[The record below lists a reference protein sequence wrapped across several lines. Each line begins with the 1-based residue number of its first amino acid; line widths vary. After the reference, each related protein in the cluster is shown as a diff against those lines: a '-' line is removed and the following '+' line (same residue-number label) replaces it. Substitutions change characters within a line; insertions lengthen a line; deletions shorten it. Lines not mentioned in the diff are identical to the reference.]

1 MYVHNKKASRILALG
16 VFFALC
22 CIIYIIRMGT
32 LELTGENIGGHKTNG
47 TTERTVIVQAV
58 RGQIYD
64 RDGRVLVSNSYT
76 YDLTIDYSV
85 FPREEEKRNDV
96 LIGVLRAMT
105 EIRGYAGY
113 VENRY
118 PFEGEYPN
126 LEYSQKAFDT
136 EGNTYKSLVYFIKE
150 TPLRAEAI
158 SALRKQGNSRAEAT
172 EKFDENPLEY
182 VSADDIVEY
191 MTEEYALLLTYGE
204 SDTRHYNDF
213 EVDLLLKIRYDM
225 VISGFSRANDF
236 AFLKDVP
243 LDTITSV
250 LELGFDGVWYSTSAE
265 RVYEYPGYASHIL
278 GQTGPI
284 YAENWEYYK
293 AQGYNMNAT
302 VGISGCELAFEEYL
316 RGSDGVK
323 VIVEDKQGN
332 VVDEY
337 IKVEPIAGKDVYL
350 TIDMDLQ
357 IAAEDGLRDNVEYVN
372 GIPSGESSQAGALTA
387 VNPSNGEVLA
397 LASYPSFDLAT
408 LGNEYNELAS
418 DEALPLLNRALQGT
432 YAPGSTFKP
441 GVALAALCEGVVS
454 PSTRVDCTGI
464 YRFYDS
470 YQPKCWV
477 YDSAVS
483 PIRMHGEINAVEAIE
498 VSCNCYFYDVG
509 RVMGIDALNRYS
521 NGYGLGLSTGIELSE
536 ATGIL
541 AGPNHRVNAHL
552 IDWQPTDT
560 IAAAIGQSENAF
572 TPLQLSSYVSTL
584 VNCGTRYRAHL
595 LYKVVDFASGE
606 TVYAPEPEILSAME
620 LPAEHVNTV
629 IRGMERVVSET
640 DTVRRFMRDIPVTVA
655 GKTGT
660 AQIGGGQSD
669 NGLFVCFAP
678 SEDAE
683 IVISSVIE
691 KCGGGSY
698 ASMAA
703 ARVLEAYYT
712 EGEVVE

>member
-1 MYVHNKKASRILALG
+1 MYVHNKKAARILALA
-16 VFFALC
+16 VFFAVC
-22 CIIYIIRMGT
+22 CIVYVVRMGT
-32 LELTGENIGGHKTNG
+32 LELSSENIGGHKTNG
-47 TTERTVIVQAV
+47 TTERTVILQAV

-64 RDGRVLVSNSYT
+64 REGRVLVSNSYT
-76 YDLTIDYSV
+76 YDITIDYSV
-85 FPREEEKRNDV
+85 FPKEEDKRNDII
-96 LIGVLRAMT
+96 IGVLSAMT
-105 EIRGYAGY
+105 ELRGYAGY
-113 VENRY
+113 TEERY
-118 PFEGEYPN
+118 PFVGEYPN
-126 LEYSQKAFDT
+126 LEYSEKAYDT
-136 EGNTYKSLVYFIKE
+136 QTNTYSSLVYFIE
-150 TPLRAEAI
+150 ESPLRADGI
-158 SALRKQGNSRAEAT
+158 SKLRKEGYSRAAAT
-172 EKFDENPLEY
+172 EEFDADPLKY
-182 VSADDIVEY
+182 VSADSIVDY
-191 MTEEYALLLTYGE
+191 MIEEYGLLLTDGDG
-204 SDTRHYNDF
+204 DTRYYSDP
-213 EVDLLLKIRYDM
+213 EVDLLLKIRYGM

-236 AFLKDVP
+236 TFLKDVP

-250 LELGFDGVWYSTSAE
+250 LEMGFDGVWYSTSAQ

-323 VIVEDKQGN
+323 VIVEDRQGN

-337 IKVEPIAGKDVYL
+337 IKVEPITGKDVYL

-372 GIPSGESSQAGALTA
+372 DIPTGADSRAGALTA
-387 VNPSNGEVLA
+387 VDPSSGEVLA
-397 LASYPSFDLAT
+397 LASYPSFDLTT
-408 LGNEYNELAS
+408 LGENYNTLAA
-418 DEALPLLNRALQGT
+418 DKALPLLNRALQGT

-441 GVALAALCEGVVS
+441 GVALAAMCEGVVGS
-454 PSTRVDCTGI
+454 DSLIDCTGI
-464 YRFYDS
+464 YRYYDS

-477 YDSAVS
+477 YNSTSS
-483 PIRMHGEINAVEAIE
+483 PIRMHGEINAVEALE

-509 RVMGIDALNRYS
+509 RLMGIDALNKYS
-521 NGYGLGLSTGIELSE
+521 NGYGLGLSTGIELAE

-541 AGPNHRVNAHL
+541 AGPRHRQDYHL

-560 IAAAIGQSENAF
+560 IAAAIGQSDNAF
-572 TPLQLSSYVSTL
+572 TPLQLSSYISTL

-595 LYKVVDFASGE
+595 LYRVVDFSSGE

-620 LPAEHVNTV
+620 LPRQYVNTV
-629 IRGMERVVSET
+629 IEGMERVVSET
-640 DTVRRFMRDIPVTVA
+640 DVVRRFMRNVPVTVA

-660 AQIGGGQSD
+660 AQIGGNQSD

-678 SEDAE
+678 SEKAE

-703 ARVLEAYYT
+703 GRVLEAYYG
-712 EGEVVE
+712 EGEAD

>member
-1 MYVHNKKASRILALG
+1 MYVHNKKAARILALG
-16 VFFALC
+16 VFFAVC
-22 CIIYIIRMGT
+22 CIVYVIRMGT
-32 LELTGENIGGHKTNG
+32 LELSSENIGGHKTNG
-47 TTERTVIVQAV
+47 TTERTVILQAV

-64 RDGRVLVSNSYT
+64 REGRVLVSNSYT
-76 YDLTIDYSV
+76 YDLVIDYSV
-85 FPREEEKRNDV
+85 FPKEEEKRNDII
-96 LIGVLRAMT
+96 IGVLTAMT
-105 EIRGYAGY
+105 ELRGYAGY
-113 VENRY
+113 AEERY
-118 PFEGEYPN
+118 PFVGEYPSI
-126 LEYSQKAFDT
+126 EYSEKAYDAQ
-136 EGNTYKSLVYFIKE
+136 GNTYKSLVYFIE
-150 TPLRAEAI
+150 ESPLRAEAI
-158 SALRKQGNSRAEAT
+158 SKLRREGYSRAAAT
-172 EKFDENPLEY
+172 EEFDKDPLKY
-182 VSADDIVEY
+182 VSANDVVDY
-191 MTEEYALLLTYGE
+191 MTDEYGLLLTDGE
-204 SDTRHYNDF
+204 SGERYYSDY
-213 EVDLLLKIRYDM
+213 EVHLLLMIRYGM

-236 AFLKDVP
+236 TFIKDVP
-243 LDTITSV
+243 LDTVTSV

-284 YAENWEYYK
+284 YAEDWEYYK

-337 IKVEPIAGKDVYL
+337 IKVQPITGKDVYL
-350 TIDMDLQ
+350 TIDIDLQ

-372 GIPSGESSQAGALTA
+372 DIPTGSESRAGALTA
-387 VNPSNGEVLA
+387 VDPSNGEVLA
-397 LASYPSFDLAT
+397 LASYPSFDLTT
-408 LGNEYNELAS
+408 LGENYNTLAA

-441 GVALAALCEGVVS
+441 GVALAAMCEGVVS
-454 PSTRVDCTGI
+454 ASSRIDCTGI
-464 YRFYDS
+464 YRYYDS

-477 YDSAVS
+477 YNSTS
-483 PIRMHGEINAVEAIE
+483 SSIRMHGEINAGEALE
-498 VSCNCYFYDVG
+498 VSCNGYFYDVG
-509 RVMGIDALNRYS
+509 RGMGIDALNKYS

-541 AGPNHRVNAHL
+541 AGPRYRQDYHL

-560 IAAAIGQSENAF
+560 IAASIGQSDNAF
-572 TPLQLSSYVSTL
+572 TPLQLSSYISTL
-584 VNCGTRYRAHL
+584 VNCGTRYKAHL
-595 LYKVVDFASGE
+595 LYKVVDFSSGE
-606 TVYAPEPEILSAME
+606 TVYAPDAEILSAME
-620 LPAEHVNTV
+620 LPLQHVNTV
-629 IRGMERVVSET
+629 IDGMERVVSET
-640 DTVRRFMRDIPVTVA
+640 DVVRRFMSDVPVTVA

-678 SEDAE
+678 SENAE

-703 ARVLEAYYT
+703 GRVLEAYYGI
-712 EGEVVE
+712 GEAD